1 MTNKKQKPITHT
13 FHILKD
19 NKSKYYKKS
28 IEDHFTD
35 QALEYFTEN
44 PRSVQIVTLGRNKK
58 LIKELEKYFEDRK
71 KRKGEE

>member
-1 MTNKKQKPITHT
+1 MDKEQKLITHT

-35 QALEYFTEN
+35 QALEFFTEN
-44 PRSVQIVTLGRNKK
+44 PSYVDMITLGKNEI
-58 LIKELEKYFEDRK
+58 LIRQLEKYFEDRK
-71 KRKGEE
+71 KING